1 MPHASCL
8 IPDANFCPPP
18 PPCRPAHA
26 SSHVRDPRTLT
37 PLAYHSLRA
46 RQEET
51 EETDGHDKTDGND
64 SSKPSQKPWLVV
76 QSAALPEQGRHDEQL
91 SQGPLWSAARRH
103 GAPQPDSELH
113 SRRHR
118 ALFTSF
124 ECDAGEQ
131 EKRAQGTHTHTHTH
145 TSTCFPVLL
154 VRVER
159 GAGMSKTH
167 ARGRKDHAA
176 GVLSGVSGWDLV
188 LPRQWALPVWHALIK
203 CGCRALALRES
214 QVFNPCRYPALDTS

>member
-1 MPHASCL
+1 M
-8 IPDANFCPPP
+8 
-18 PPCRPAHA
+18 
-26 SSHVRDPRTLT
+26 RDPRTLT
-37 PLAYHSLRA
+37 PLAHHSLRA

-51 EETDGHDKTDGND
+51 EETDGHDKADGNEN
-64 SSKPSQKPWLVV
+64 SKHRHKPWLVV
-76 QSAALPEQGRHDEQL
+76 QSAARPEQGRHDEQL
-91 SQGPLWSAARRH
+91 CQGPLWSAAGRQ

-124 ECDAGEQ
+124 ERDAGEQ
-131 EKRAQGTHTHTHTH
+131 EKRAQGTHTHTHT
-145 TSTCFPVLL
+145 STCFPALL
-154 VRVER
+154 VRVE
-159 GAGMSKTH
+159 GVAGMSKAH

-188 LPRQWALPVWHALIK
+188 VPRQWALPVWHALIK

-214 QVFNPCRYPALDTS
+214 QVFNSCRRPALDTS